1 MIDMHHDLLSIIYYS
16 YLRNDNT
23 YLMEWI
29 KNFNG
34 DNVSGILANLYFMN
48 KEEMKE
54 EIGDKEINVLEMFKI
69 STELFRKYLPD
80 TEVVYSIEGCDYI
93 ENPTELEKLYK
104 LGLRNILLVWNNPNK
119 YGSGNRGDYGLTD
132 EGRKFLLK
140 VIELGIC
147 IDMSHMNKKTFSDTI
162 ELIKRERAL
171 GREVKVIA
179 SHSNSYEL
187 CDHER
192 NLSDEQLR
200 QLKEVDGILGVV
212 GYGDFVSS
220 DVTNLK
226 KMYLEH
232 IKRAV
237 SIMGIDNVGISTDDM
252 TFATRIFGED
262 EETMVFNYSTVKKEL
277 IELLKNDFS
286 VTEIEKILYKNIN
299 DKLFKEEK
307 I

>member
-69 STELFRKYLPD
+69 STELFREYLPD

>member
-69 STELFRKYLPD
+69 STELFRKYLPE

-140 VIELGIC
+140 AIELGIC

-171 GREVKVIA
+171 GRKVKVIV

-237 SIMGIDNVGISTDDM
+237 SIMGIDNVGVSTDDM